1 MEVKSIFK
9 IENAVKK
16 FGDTEDTTVFAV
28 NDISMEIRQGEFT
41 ALVGPSGSGK
51 STLLNIMSG
60 LDSPTSGHVLLSGKE
75 LSKMSGTELSN
86 FRRDHIGFIFQR
98 FNLINYLSIAE
109 NISLPCRSS
118 KVRKQK
124 IKGSMDEEINHLVEH
139 LNLKPYINKTVNKL
153 SVGQQQ
159 RVAVARALIGN
170 PEVIIA
176 DEPTSS
182 LDDDV
187 TDKFIEL
194 LLKECN
200 EKETT
205 VIFVSH
211 DKRLA
216 KHFDREIVLNDINK
230 AKGESND

>member
-1 MEVKSIFK
+1 MNIIDLKDVKFAYNIGNPILDIDSIEISK
-9 IENAVKK
+9 GER
-16 FGDTEDTTVFAV
+16 VF
-28 NDISMEIRQGEFT
+28 
-41 ALVGPSGSGK
+41 LHGPSGSGK
-51 STLLNIMSG
+51 STLLNLFSG
-60 LDSPTSGHVLLSGKE
+60 VLSPQEGSVKILNNEIKE
-75 LSKMSGTELSN
+75 LSQSKRDQ
-86 FRRDHIGFIFQR
+86 FRGDHIGFIFQR

-109 NISLPCRSS
+109 NISLPCRTSKIRRQNLSS
-118 KVRKQK
+118 
-124 IKGSMDEEINHLVEH
+124 SMDAEITRLVDQ
-139 LNLKPYINKTVNKL
+139 LNLKPYVDKTVSKL

-170 PEVIIA
+170 PEIIIA

-194 LLKECN
+194 LLQECN
-200 EKETT
+200 EKQTT

-216 KHFDREIVLNDINK
+216 KHFDREIELKTVNK
-230 AKGESND
+230 ASGESHD

>member
-1 MEVKSIFK
+1 MSLISL
-9 IENAVKK
+9 ENIK
-16 FGDTEDTTVFAV
+16 FGYVPNQIVLDIEKLEINKGERVF
-28 NDISMEIRQGEFT
+28 
-41 ALVGPSGSGK
+41 LHGPSGSGK
-51 STLLNIMSG
+51 STLLNLLAGVLTPQSG
-60 LDSPTSGHVLLSGKE
+60 NVNILDRDLKTLSQ
-75 LSKMSGTELSN
+75 SKRDQ
-86 FRRDHIGFIFQR
+86 FRGDHIGFIFQR

-118 KVRKQK
+118 KLRKDK
-124 IKGSMDEEINHLVEH
+124 VKGSMDEEIKRLVDH
-139 LNLKPYINKTVNKL
+139 LNLAPYVNKTVNKL

-170 PEVIIA
+170 PEFIIA

-194 LLKECN
+194 LLKECS

-216 KHFDREIVLNDINK
+216 KHFDREIVLKDINN
-230 AKGESND
+230 AKEESND